1 MNVLLLQKS
10 SYITD
15 EEVLNARTLSK
26 FLFILSLFASSLIF
40 SGTTGKIAGRVID
53 AETGEALIGANIL
66 LLGTNLGAATD
77 IDGFYQIINVSP
89 GTYDLRFSVMG
100 YNSLTISSVKVRVD
114 LTTSIDAELNIGEIT
129 VDDVVVVAVRPLVE
143 FDRTSTAS
151 YIDAEQIN
159 DLPVQNVSEII
170 QIQAGVV
177 AGSNGDLHFR
187 GGRAREVSY
196 IIDGIPVSNPF
207 SQSGGS
213 NVRVENSMI
222 SELQVISGTFNAEY
236 GSAQSGIVNI
246 VTKKPSDEFSA
257 QVQFFAGDYY
267 TNKTDIFIGGDE
279 FNPLNQ
285 KDLQITLSGPII
297 NEKLGFFVTGRA
309 NTDDGYLNAEQRYNE
324 MDGWKIDAYRHWFT
338 QKYSSQGS
346 GFGRIPIPDSLRT
359 GDNSTVPMSANKA
372 YSFTGKLAFYPVS
385 SMAFVYQVFGAAG
398 ESQSYSTSWTYAP
411 DGRNT
416 NYSNSMSHF
425 LSFRHN
431 PSNNIFYNLR
441 FSYQYNFS
449 ESYLYEDP
457 IIANYYGDTGYMP
470 IGASDDQTGFVQGDN
485 QWGRG
490 NTTREQ
496 LLVNGDFNWQLGK
509 HNFIKFGF
517 EGRQY
522 NIHYKNQPLINTD
535 SWNSNQYTSSISGK
549 GLDFDEYWDLMDNYW
564 RNWNEEFGSEKLR
577 LTDRSDGDFVD
588 YIREPMEFSVY
599 MQDKMEIGEIIVNA
613 GLRFELYDTNTDVV
627 INKRALSDKIGEAD
641 NLTPASIKT
650 QFLPRFGISFPI
662 SDAGAFHFSYGHFY
676 QPVSFEMLFRHPI
689 DEHMT
694 SLLLDGAR
702 VGNPDLKAEK
712 TISYE
717 IGLQQQV
724 AAEFAIDVTLY
735 YKDLKDQVGL
745 ELAKTVDAVS
755 YERYINRDYGNVKG
769 FTVALEKLSTGLLS
783 GTLDYTFQYAQG
795 SASDPNF
802 LQVIEVASRMS
813 DEPVQFPERQILPL
827 DWDQRHTVNLVV
839 NLREPNDWSLSVLG
853 RYGSG
858 LPYSPT
864 SVEELQLPDREF
876 KNSDRKPA
884 TYTLDFKA
892 QKSFFTSGVMWNVFL
907 QVDNLFD
914 HLNENSVFSTTGR
927 ATNNARL
934 PYDEQIER
942 QNLEE
947 GGQFTMQEWD
957 NRPSWYS
964 SPRRIRIGV
973 AVKL

>member
-1 MNVLLLQKS
+1 MDAK
-10 SYITD
+10 
-15 EEVLNARTLSK
+15 TLSK
-26 FLFILSLFASSLIF
+26 ILFVFLLFTSSIVF
-40 SGTTGKIAGRVID
+40 SGTTGKIVGRVVD
-53 AETGEALIGANIL
+53 AETGEGLIGANVLI
-66 LLGTNLGAATD
+66 LGTSMGAATD
-77 IDGFYQIINVSP
+77 LDGFYQIINIPP
-89 GTYDLRFSVMG
+89 GTYDLKFSVMG

-114 LTTSIDAELNIGEIT
+114 LTTSIDAELNVGEIT
-129 VDDVVVVAVRPLVE
+129 VDDVVIVAERPLVE

-151 YIDAEQIN
+151 YIDAEAIG

-177 AGSNGDLHFR
+177 SGSNGDLHFR

-196 IIDGIPVSNPF
+196 IIDGVPVSNPF

-246 VTKKPSDEFSA
+246 VTKRPSDNFSA
-257 QVQFFAGDYY
+257 QVQYFAGDYY
-267 TNKTDIFIGGDE
+267 TNKTDVFIGGDQ
-279 FNPLNQ
+279 FNPLNE
-285 KDLQITLSGPII
+285 KDLQVTLSGPII
-297 NEKLGFFVTGRA
+297 SEKLGFFVTGRA
-309 NTDDGYLNAEQRYNE
+309 STDDGYLNAEQRYNE
-324 MDGWKIDAYRHWFT
+324 MDGWKINAYRQWFT
-338 QKYSSQGS
+338 QKYSSQSS

-359 GDNSTVPMSANKA
+359 GDNAIVPMGTNKA

-385 SMAFVYQVFGAAG
+385 SMAFVYQMFGAAG

-431 PSNNIFYNLR
+431 PANNIFYNIR

-457 IIANYYGDTGYMP
+457 IIADYYGDTGYMP
-470 IGASDDQTGFVQGDN
+470 IGASDSQTGFVQGDN

-496 LLVNGDFNWQLGK
+496 ILVNGDFNWQLGK

-517 EGRQY
+517 EARQY
-522 NIHYKNQPLINTD
+522 DIHYKNQPLIRTD
-535 SWNSNQYTSSISGK
+535 RWNSNQYTSRISGK
-549 GLDFDEYWDLMDNYW
+549 GLDFDEYWVLMDEYW
-564 RNWNEEFGSEKLR
+564 RGWNEEFDTTKLR
-577 LTDRSDGDFVD
+577 LTTRSDGDFVD
-588 YIREPMEFSVY
+588 YVREPMEFSTY
-599 MQDKMEIGEIIVNA
+599 IQDKIEIGEIIVNA
-613 GLRFELYDTNTDVV
+613 GVRFELYNTNTDVV
-627 INKRALSDKIGEAD
+627 INKRELSDKIGNPE
-641 NLTPASIKT
+641 NLKPATVKT
-650 QFLPRFGISFPI
+650 QILPRFGISFPI

-676 QPVSFEMLFRHPI
+676 QPVSFELLFQHPI

-724 AAEFAIDVTLY
+724 AADYAVDVTLY

-769 FTVALEKLSTGLLS
+769 FTVALEKLATGLIS

-802 LQVIEVASRMS
+802 LQLVQVASRRS
-813 DEPVQFPERQILPL
+813 DEAIQFPERQILPL
-827 DWDQRHTVNLVV
+827 DWDQRHTVNMVV
-839 NLREPNDWSLSVLG
+839 NLREPGDWSVSFLG

-884 TYTLDFKA
+884 RFTLDFKA
-892 QKSFFTSGVMWNVFL
+892 QKSFHMAGVMWNVFL
-907 QVDNLFD
+907 QVDNVFD
-914 HLNENSVFSTTGR
+914 NLNENSVFSTTGR

-934 PYDEQIER
+934 PYDEALER
-942 QNLEE
+942 KNLEE
-947 GGQFTMQEWD
+947 GGQFTMEEWD

-964 SPRRIRIGV
+964 SPRRIRLGV